1 MVMAEKN
8 KPDVITLTPDEA
20 EALRDRIIRSTLAE
34 HDQKTVLSL
43 LSFNFWLQ
51 NQLERSKLTILRL
64 RKIFGLSTEKIPK

>member
-64 RKIFGLSTEKIPK
+64 RKIFCLSTEKIPK